1 MKKIISTSA
10 APTPLNN
17 LYSQGVLAQGKF
29 LFTAGQL
36 GVDPKSG
43 ALADGL
49 RAQTQQALEN
59 IRAVLKAAGT
69 DISNVVK
76 VTVLLDNIKDFAAM
90 NEVYAT
96 FFPENPPVR
105 TAFAAARLP
114 IGALVEIEAIAV
126 VE

>member
-43 ALADGL
+43 ELADGL

-69 DISNVVK
+69 DISYVVK
-76 VTVLLDNIKDFAAM
+76 VTVLLDNLGDFAAM

-96 FFPENPPVR
+96 FFPESPPAR
-105 TAFAAARLP
+105 TAFEAARLP
-114 IGALVEIEAIAV
+114 IGALVEIEAIAI

>member
-1 MKKIISTSA
+1 MKKIISTST

-17 LYSQGVLAQGKF
+17 LYSQGVLAGGKF

-43 ALADGL
+43 ELADGL

-59 IRAVLKAAGT
+59 IRAVLKAAGA
-69 DISNVVK
+69 DMSNVVK
-76 VTVLLDNIKDFAAM
+76 VTVLMDNIDDFAAM
-90 NEVYAT
+90 NKVYTT
-96 FFPENPPVR
+96 FFPESPPAR
-105 TAFAAARLP
+105 TAFEAARLP
-114 IGALVEIEAIAV
+114 LGALVEIEAIAI